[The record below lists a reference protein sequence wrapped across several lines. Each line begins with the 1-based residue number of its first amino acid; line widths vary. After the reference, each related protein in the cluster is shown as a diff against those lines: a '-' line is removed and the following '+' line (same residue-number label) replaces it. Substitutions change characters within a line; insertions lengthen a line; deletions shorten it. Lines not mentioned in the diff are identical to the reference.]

1 MNYKPQDLNYCLV
14 LCSWSFKS
22 GLDVTYH
29 TLAGCA
35 VGKKLL
41 FYVCMF
47 YVLYHSVMHGT
58 HIFLHFQPN
67 PKLP

>member
-29 TLAGCA
+29 TLAGSA
-35 VGKKLL
+35 VGKNCCSM
-41 FYVCMF
+41 YVFTIISQCDAW
-47 YVLYHSVMHGT
+47 YT
-58 HIFLHFQPN
+58 HFSSFSAQS
-67 PKLP
+67 

>member
-29 TLAGCA
+29 TLAGSA
-35 VGKKLL
+35 VGKIAVL
-41 FYVCMF
+41 CMCSL
-47 YVLYHSVMHGT
+47 LYHSVMHGT

-67 PKLP
+67 PKLS